1 MNVFLLLFIGL
12 IIGTVIGFVLSAI
25 LKTGGHYDDLQ
36 EAYGQGFKDG
46 RNSALKDVNNLYNKY
61 KDIANGNNDIRC

>member
-1 MNVFLLLFIGL
+1 MTYLLFFLIG
-12 IIGTVIGFVLSAI
+12 VIVGATILAL
-25 LKTGGHYDDLQ
+25 LKTSGSYDDLN

-61 KDIANGNNDIRC
+61 KDISDGNNDIRC